1 MPKICLLNCITWY
14 LWSSNWLVVTDH
26 QLCHNQLDR
35 RHLTM
40 STTWYRRKHSAFE
53 LKQLALFEQ
62 NNISTSAEGSRWG
75 GRPHMN
81 TTGIYMQASEP
92 HSQWHTSQH
101 QRGNSQAALHCSIQL
116 SEDFCWQYSVVLP
129 PAKKRWVK
137 ASELAADYAE
147 WIPGTDQQE
156 QSLEELLGH
165 EVMSFPAMDP
175 FRDFVDNKRKFKAS
189 VSTSLMILWSVLSES
204 HRTIL
209 WKHGFGFGTHS

>member
-1 MPKICLLNCITWY
+1 M
-14 LWSSNWLVVTDH
+14 
-26 QLCHNQLDR
+26 
-35 RHLTM
+35 
-40 STTWYRRKHSAFE
+40 
-53 LKQLALFEQ
+53 
-62 NNISTSAEGSRWG
+62 
-75 GRPHMN
+75 
-81 TTGIYMQASEP
+81 
-92 HSQWHTSQH
+92 
-101 QRGNSQAALHCSIQL
+101 
-116 SEDFCWQYSVVLP
+116 
-129 PAKKRWVK
+129 K

-209 WKHGFGFGTHS
+209 